1 MAGSSLGDTKG
12 SSPFAMVGAGQVVED
27 ALLGPIKKINRSNS
41 MIYKTQLI
49 CTRFDA
55 LKKFILYKKKR
66 ERERNPLSAEQPN
79 FSILLEMIQA
89 LDLTEFIVPQTTT
102 ATFGHI
108 QILSNDINTGR
119 A

>member
-102 ATFGHI
+102 ATFEHI

>member
-55 LKKFILYKKKR
+55 LKKFILYKKK
-66 ERERNPLSAEQPN
+66 EREKEIRAEQPN

-102 ATFGHI
+102 ATFEHI

>member
-66 ERERNPLSAEQPN
+66 EREKE
-79 FSILLEMIQA
+79 
-89 LDLTEFIVPQTTT
+89 IVWI
-102 ATFGHI
+102 FGKTSYLFECSFKNSQMTI
-108 QILSNDINTGR
+108 Y
-119 A
+119 